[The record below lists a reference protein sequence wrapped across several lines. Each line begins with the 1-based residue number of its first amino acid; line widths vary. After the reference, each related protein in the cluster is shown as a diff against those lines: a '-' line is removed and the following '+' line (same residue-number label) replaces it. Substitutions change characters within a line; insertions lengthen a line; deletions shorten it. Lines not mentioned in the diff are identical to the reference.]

1 MQRYFVFV
9 TPSQKLIVLDDGNG
23 GNAMLHLLPN
33 SCGTCSTW
41 QTPTNCCH
49 SSSSCFA
56 FSFRPACSVLRWLI
70 DLWIRG
76 KFRAGKVAG
85 NLCIFLVDFPFAFG
99 PPEAAWTAMAVKCKW
114 LLEKITYL
122 GIVCL
127 PNWFHLLS
135 IPEMIGLAIVQVTP
149 REQGKLNTFFSK
161 YITKIYTRTD

>member
-9 TPSQKLIVLDDGNG
+9 TPSQKLIAVDNGNG
-23 GNAMLHLLPN
+23 GDAMLHLLPN

-85 NLCIFLVDFPFAFG
+85 NLCIFLVDFPLPSAHLR
-99 PPEAAWTAMAVKCKW
+99 
-114 LLEKITYL
+114 LLERRWQSSASDCWKKLRTWALFACQIDFICSAFRRWSAWQL
-122 GIVCL
+122 FK
-127 PNWFHLLS
+127 WF
-135 IPEMIGLAIVQVTP
+135 
-149 REQGKLNTFFSK
+149 RGK
-161 YITKIYTRTD
+161 